1 MELKRTIEHH
11 ITENIEKRRKTIAQ
25 QGLNSKPFWDIVR
38 QMKRNNSEDL
48 IAIKYDKGSRLFS
61 GEEIKLHTANYYKKL
76 YTKRVS
82 PNYNQQWT
90 NFINN
95 KVKKYLTMTQVIRK
109 NTTKTLYCTK

>member
-11 ITENIEKRRKTIAQ
+11 ITENIEKRQKTIAQ

-61 GEEIKLHTANYYKKL
+61 REEIKLHTVNYYKRL

-109 NTTKTLYCTK
+109 NTTKTL